1 MRYGYK
7 TLDYSELKQLQYDL
21 TPENVCHRIFR
32 YFDFPQSKRVNEE
45 DSFYLADS
53 IENAESVFLAQ
64 VEVSVKNRI
73 QDVSQLLKGE
83 LLQFLSSANKVYLVF
98 VSPSKKHLTNDE
110 LKAIQ
115 NIEDYNFNDYKFWC
129 CLNYEYYKFKG
140 VTRLYIIA
148 VKSKDDAYD
157 EDEMM
162 NNVLD
167 KINNIPLGEYRDIL
181 VKQAN
186 DYCKSAENH
195 SVEILPD
202 MADFLQGAAAA
213 IELYEKKSI
222 PSNEEEIDDDD
233 VVYFEDVYMG
243 DLGQYR
249 QTLMN
254 EALSYAKEIIY
265 PNNDITAVSSTIDF
279 FLRGAEAAIKLIK
292 EDFEKE

>member
-1 MRYGYK
+1 MEYGYK
-7 TLDYSELKQLQYDL
+7 TLDYSELRQLQYDL
-21 TPENVCHRIFR
+21 TPENVCSRIFR
-32 YFDFPQSKRVNEE
+32 YFDFPQKKRLNDV

-53 IENAESVFLAQ
+53 IEDAESVFLAE
-64 VEVSVKNRI
+64 VEVSVKDRI
-73 QDVSQLLKGE
+73 QEVSQLLKGE

-98 VSPSKKHLTNDE
+98 VSPSKKRLTNDE
-110 LKAIQ
+110 LKVIQ
-115 NIEDYNFNDYKFWC
+115 NTEDYNFYDYKFWC
-129 CLNYEYYKFKG
+129 CLNYEYYKFKD

-148 VKSKDDAYD
+148 VKSKESVHD

-167 KINNIPLGEYRDIL
+167 EINDIPLGEYRDIL

-195 SVEILPD
+195 SVEIIPD

-233 VVYFEDVYMG
+233 SVYFKDVYIG

-279 FLRGAEAAIKLIK
+279 FLRGAAAAIKLIK
-292 EDFEKE
+292 EDSGKE